1 MSDPNFDGTL
11 TFLLEH
17 GDDGAVG
24 IMLNRPSELAVSDA
38 FPAWS
43 DLTPAPSRL
52 FLGGPVQTNA
62 IIALGRYQPDASTE
76 ARLDLPAGLAS
87 VDLDEQPALARA
99 DGLIDLRIFAGYAGW
114 GPGQLEGEIAND
126 AWWVVPGFASDVF
139 TERPELLWA
148 NVLQR
153 NGGELRWFAHLSE
166 DPSAN

>member
-1 MSDPNFDGTL
+1 M
-11 TFLLEH
+11 
-17 GDDGAVG
+17 
-24 IMLNRPSELAVSDA
+24 
-38 FPAWS
+38 
-43 DLTPAPSRL
+43 
-52 FLGGPVQTNA
+52 
-62 IIALGRYQPDASTE
+62 
-76 ARLDLPAGLAS
+76 
-87 VDLDEQPALARA
+87 DEQPALARA